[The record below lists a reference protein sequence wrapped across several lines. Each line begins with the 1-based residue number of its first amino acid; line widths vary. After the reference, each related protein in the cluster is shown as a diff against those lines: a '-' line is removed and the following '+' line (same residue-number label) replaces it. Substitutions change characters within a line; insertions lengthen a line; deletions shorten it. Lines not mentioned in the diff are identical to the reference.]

1 MSCNRLL
8 PLIAFVCILV
18 LLSQGAVANDRAN
31 CEGEDVAARLVS
43 CTRLIAAGKIRGKNL
58 ADAHNNRGMGYVML
72 GDMDRG
78 LKDFD
83 KAIVLH
89 PELATAYLNR
99 GYALVFKEN
108 LSDARADFE
117 RAMKAKPDW
126 AEPYVG
132 RAILYYMSGQTQ
144 AAIADLTKAISIDPH
159 DAQAYLN
166 RGVLFREQ
174 RQIAKAI
181 IDFKMAVSLDPFNK
195 AARQQ
200 LKELFVKPDIEHRLP
215 SSRVSPLVMGQTMKV
230 GRGNNS
236 IQCTIRRRKA
246 EQRKY
251 ACMFAKKSD

>member
-1 MSCNRLL
+1 MWCIRLF
-8 PLIAFVCILV
+8 PLMAFACISV

-31 CEGEDVAARLVS
+31 CEGEDLAARLVS
-43 CTRLIAAGKIRGKNL
+43 CTRLIVAGKIRGKEL
-58 ADAHNNRGMGYVML
+58 AYAYENRGMGYVML
-72 GDMDRG
+72 GDVDRG

-99 GYALVFKEN
+99 GYAFVFKEN
-108 LSDARADFE
+108 LSEAQANFK

-132 RAILYYMSGQTQ
+132 RAILYYMSGLPQN
-144 AAIADLTKAISIDPH
+144 AIADLTKAISIDPL
-159 DAQAYLN
+159 DAQAHLN

-174 RQIAKAI
+174 GQIAKAT

-215 SSRVSPLVMGQTMKV
+215 SGRVGALAIGQTLKV

-236 IQCTIRRRKA
+236 IQCTVRRRKA
-246 EQRKY
+246 EQQKY
-251 ACMFAKKSD
+251 ACMFAKNSD